1 MSCPHLLKPKC
12 LKIRFA
18 EKRLFLKTTKTKVL
32 WSPRKTSLY
41 FRGVSSDIVLC
52 GFFVP
57 SFFESNSKI
66 FDSPTEPRTEFSV
79 VLQREEFT
87 DKVNCW
93 RFHISFHLWI
103 HMMKFTSFI
112 SWEQETQEL
121 NIMRSEFHILK
132 TPNDVSL
139 TIGALSEALIAS
151 ANTLRVSF
159 GSIIP
164 SSQRRAEE

>member
-1 MSCPHLLKPKC
+1 
-12 LKIRFA
+12 
-18 EKRLFLKTTKTKVL
+18 
-32 WSPRKTSLY
+32 
-41 FRGVSSDIVLC
+41 
-52 GFFVP
+52 
-57 SFFESNSKI
+57 
-66 FDSPTEPRTEFSV
+66 
-79 VLQREEFT
+79 
-87 DKVNCW
+87 
-93 RFHISFHLWI
+93 
-103 HMMKFTSFI
+103 MMKFTSFI